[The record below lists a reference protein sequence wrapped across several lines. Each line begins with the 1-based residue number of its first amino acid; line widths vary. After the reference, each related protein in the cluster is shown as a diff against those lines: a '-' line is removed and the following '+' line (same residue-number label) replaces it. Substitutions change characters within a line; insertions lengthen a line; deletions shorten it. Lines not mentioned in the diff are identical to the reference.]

1 MGTRGTPSFHTSRLK
16 LLQNPQTNQ
25 PPSIT
30 GEQSKE
36 ICGRSARPPNPFSA
50 PPPSPA
56 TREDSADLT
65 QRQQQKERRE
75 QPAMAMVAST
85 SIAYHK
91 PRLSVVCRKKDRDRE
106 LEREK
111 EHKHPFKVVEI
122 TPPPRCLG
130 VRCFPTNIHCGESVT
145 IEGQAYTVSAVT
157 HRYQL
162 RKGRY
167 EPSEKRLDVLS
178 TGRYI
183 LNLYLDSLLDK
194 PRTHARIW
202 SDTLCV
208 HGDHL
213 MGNM

>member
-1 MGTRGTPSFHTSRLK
+1 
-16 LLQNPQTNQ
+16 
-25 PPSIT
+25 
-30 GEQSKE
+30 
-36 ICGRSARPPNPFSA
+36 
-50 PPPSPA
+50 
-56 TREDSADLT
+56 
-65 QRQQQKERRE
+65 
-75 QPAMAMVAST
+75 MAMVAST
-85 SIAYHK
+85 SIVYHK
-91 PRLSVVCRKKDRDRE
+91 PRLAVVCRKKDRPDRE

-111 EHKHPFKVVEI
+111 KDHKCPFKVVEI

-183 LNLYLDSLLDK
+183 LNLYFESLLDK
-194 PRTHARIW
+194 
-202 SDTLCV
+202 S
-208 HGDHL
+208 
-213 MGNM
+213 